1 MDQVIEVEQVEPGEY
16 TAQVSEGAQ
25 STRYTVYLPDEV
37 LDELDLPADVEG
49 EAIVE
54 RAMAWLLEEAPVTGL
69 PAEVDLSVIA
79 DDQPQIITTLQQEF
93 AGR

>member
-16 TAQVSEGAQ
+16 TAQVTEGAQ

-37 LDELDLPADVEG
+37 LDELALPADTEG
-49 EAIVE
+49 ELIVE
-54 RAMAWLLEEAPVTGL
+54 HAMAWLLEEAPVTGL

-79 DDQPQIITTLQQEF
+79 DDQPRIVTELKERL
-93 AGR
+93 GR